1 MASAGVNIAQPDVT
15 LHLDTQGTIREVS
28 LSKSF
33 SGESTEPWLGRPWTE
48 TVGDFGRDKVQRM
61 IQDACA
67 SGVSA
72 FRQVTQV
79 FPSGLELPMEYTI
92 VRLGGKAGL
101 VAVGKNLQA
110 VADLQ
115 SRLIAAQLSM
125 ERDYWKLREIE
136 TRYRLLFDAS
146 SDAVLLIR
154 AADLHVIEANA
165 HAIRTLGITPVD
177 RDFSSELPPEECEP
191 FLALLQR
198 VREHGRAPGIVLHLG
213 PERDAWTVR
222 ASLMTGEPGPIFLLQ
237 LARAGPLQA
246 TPFRNEPV
254 SVDELAQRAP
264 DGCVVVDGQGR
275 ILRAN
280 NAFLDMAQMSSE
292 SAVVGE
298 RLRRWLSQPGADAT
312 LLLSGIQKNGAVR
325 LFSSRITGEL
335 GTATDVEIS
344 GVGNSDADATLFL
357 VLIRDVSQRLRDR
370 KEGSHPGFELTSL
383 AQQVGT
389 MSLHELVRD
398 TTGLVER
405 HYIDAALAMTGGNR
419 TAAAEILGLSRQSLY
434 VKLNRYGID
443 EGHQSARA

>member
-1 MASAGVNIAQPDVT
+1 
-15 LHLDTQGTIREVS
+15 
-28 LSKSF
+28 
-33 SGESTEPWLGRPWTE
+33 
-48 TVGDFGRDKVQRM
+48 
-61 IQDACA
+61 
-67 SGVSA
+67 
-72 FRQVTQV
+72 V

-115 SRLIAAQLSM
+115 SRLIAAQLAM

-154 AADLHVIEANA
+154 AADLHVVEANS
-165 HAIRTLGITPVD
+165 HAIRSLGITPTE
-177 RDFSSELPPEECEP
+177 RDFLSELPQEEREA

-198 VREHGRAPGIVLHLG
+198 VREQGRAPGVVLHLG
-213 PERDAWTVR
+213 PERDAWIVR
-222 ASLMTGEPGPIFLLQ
+222 VSLMTGEPGQIFLLQ
-237 LARAGPLQA
+237 LARAGAPQ
-246 TPFRNEPV
+246 PVQSREEPV
-254 SVDELAQRAP
+254 SLEDLVERAP
-264 DGCVVVDGQGR
+264 DACVVVDAQGI
-275 ILRAN
+275 ILRVN
-280 NAFLDMAQMSSE
+280 NAFVELVQMGSE

-312 LLLSGIQKNGAVR
+312 VLLSSIQRNGTVR
-325 LFSSRITGEL
+325 LFSSSISGEL
-335 GTATDVEIS
+335 GTDIDVEIS
-344 GVGNSDADATLFL
+344 GAGDTDADASVFF
-357 VLIRDVSQRLRDR
+357 VLIRDVSQRMRER
-370 KEGSHPGFELTSL
+370 KEGSHPGFELMSL
-383 AQQVGT
+383 TRRVGT
-389 MSLHELVRD
+389 MPLQELVRD

-419 TAAAEILGLSRQSLY
+419 TAAAELLGLSRQSLY